1 MKQLNMKLFTGH
13 VKKKQKQKTQFLK
26 KFVLFFMKFI
36 LLSTLS
42 F

>member
-1 MKQLNMKLFTGH
+1 MKQLNMKLFRGH
-13 VKKKQKQKTQFLK
+13 VNKKKPAIFL
-26 KFVLFFMKFI
+26 KFVLFLMKFI